1 MGFAFCD
8 LWNQYRTN
16 ASASILSSG
25 IRGHYRDPL
34 FSFQVEI
41 EKRSLAFRQIY
52 LVSLGVKLSGRTDR
66 VVTATNAVTTGYSCV
81 HRIR

>member
-1 MGFAFCD
+1 
-8 LWNQYRTN
+8 
-16 ASASILSSG
+16 
-25 IRGHYRDPL
+25 
-34 FSFQVEI
+34 
-41 EKRSLAFRQIY
+41 